1 MNQKTLLEDASE
13 IASAMYEAASTI
25 EITDL
30 DEKWRTVSKLK
41 SAAIDAY
48 FYVAQI
54 AGAGESQ
61 STEFDC
67 MSAKKYLSTIK
78 SLYVFASKQHL
89 IDLDPSL
96 VVQIDNAIETIS
108 SELVASE
115 QERTRR
121 SEADMAPWLEKYRIW
136 QKIQ

>member
-1 MNQKTLLEDASE
+1 
-13 IASAMYEAASTI
+13 
-25 EITDL
+25 
-30 DEKWRTVSKLK
+30 
-41 SAAIDAY
+41 
-48 FYVAQI
+48 VAQI

>member
-96 VVQIDNAIETIS
+96 VVQIDNAVETIS
-108 SELVASE
+108 AELVASE